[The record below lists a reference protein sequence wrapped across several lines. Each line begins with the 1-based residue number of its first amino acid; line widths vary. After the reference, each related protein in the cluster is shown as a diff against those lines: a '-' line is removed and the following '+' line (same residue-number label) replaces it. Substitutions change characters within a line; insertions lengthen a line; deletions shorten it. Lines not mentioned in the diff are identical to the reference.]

1 MSIGENSGW
10 FQNIIILLHF
20 NDIKNSTQ
28 PFPAGANKLREVKRS
43 CLPRVHRGESSEAS
57 GSFHLDAANE
67 GVFSIISPA
76 GRLAA

>member
-1 MSIGENSGW
+1 M
-10 FQNIIILLHF
+10 ILLCF
-20 NDIKNSTQ
+20 NDIENSTQ
-28 PFPAGANKLREVKRS
+28 AFPAGADKLREVKRS

-57 GSFHLDAANE
+57 GSFHLNAANE